1 MLVKVINPF
10 NYKQD
15 ILSVNT
21 KIELEEKE
29 ALNLIKRGLVE
40 VVEVPNI
47 EMTINVLSVEEFK
60 NNESDI
66 VKQVAKKVRGKK

>member
-40 VVEVPNI
+40 IVSIDFISTEEIKVSEKVVE
-47 EMTINVLSVEEFK
+47 
-60 NNESDI
+60 
-66 VKQVAKKVRGKK
+66 KQVAKKVRGKK

>member
-40 VVEVPNI
+40 IVSIDFISTEEIKVSEKVVE
-47 EMTINVLSVEEFK
+47 
-60 NNESDI
+60 
-66 VKQVAKKVRGKK
+66 KQVAKKVRGKKWTFKINI